1 MGLTILPVLGACQF
15 RELSMPL
22 ADRPQTVA
30 GNGRSREPGV
40 WKGGGERRREM
51 KGGEE
56 EE

>member
-1 MGLTILPVLGACQF
+1 MILPVSGAF
-15 RELSMPL
+15 LPP

-30 GNGRSREPGV
+30 GNGRSRKPGV
-40 WKGGGERRREM
+40 WKGGGERRRER